1 MAFCMYCNTRCLFLI
16 PLSGYHFPV
25 LQLEDRVPL
34 PKKKKK
40 FNYIEDQ
47 ILFETT
53 ASEDNSYHLL
63 ATLVCQL
70 TPSRA
75 IIQKIL

>member
-1 MAFCMYCNTRCLFLI
+1 MFISDSSLWLPFSCLTAGG
-16 PLSGYHFPV
+16 PCAPS
-25 LQLEDRVPL
+25 
-34 PKKKKK
+34 KKKKK